1 MLNLVHYSLAQQRI
15 NFPLLLWVY
24 CNVPIN
30 IKKKVYGQIFMVPT
44 CPTEPHYPPLLF
56 HSSLHSFGQLT
67 SLLLFLSFSSFSFA
81 VEHISSLS
89 CQHLHITI
97 STIIFPIRLPKNCRE
112 PINTFTSF
120 FEEKISHLFG
130 GFFTFTWG
138 YFYLSFNND
147 IHVIY
152 EHWKWYLCVFMYGFC
167 IGGIIW

>member
-1 MLNLVHYSLAQQRI
+1 MVRFLWFPRVPPNPTTHHSLFI
-15 NFPLLLWVY
+15 HLFIPLA
-24 CNVPIN
+24 
-30 IKKKVYGQIFMVPT
+30 G
-44 CPTEPHYPPLLF
+44 
-56 HSSLHSFGQLT
+56 SLPYFS
-67 SLLLFLSFSSFSFA
+67 FLSFSSFSFA

-130 GFFTFTWG
+130 RFFTFTWG